1 MLAISLSFLRRPV
14 QREVHASSLTLPF
27 HIGAF
32 LQNTS
37 ALRVSLVGAP
47 VFFSLIFTNTV
58 LPAVPCKISDIPEV
72 DAIVLSVRILSQI
85 APKHVC

>member
-1 MLAISLSFLRRPV
+1 MLAISLNFLRRPV
-14 QREVHASSLTLPF
+14 RREVHASSLILPF

-47 VFFSLIFTNTV
+47 VFFDLMFTNTG
-58 LPAVPCKISDIPEV
+58 LSAVPCKISDIPEV
-72 DAIVLSVRILSQI
+72 DAIVLSVRIPSQI
-85 APKHVC
+85 ARKHGY